1 MSNRIECHIR
11 YGRENF
17 QEFKD
22 RLIGG
27 QKNKVDRKNFLVW
40 DGYFGRF
47 QSLVGGDKKVKPTAT
62 IREYNNRNNNRS
74 SARSSQKNSWKMKG
88 RDLEDHLL
96 AAPGEV
102 DRMIVYCTQCP
113 VIGDKRVGLFKFDI
127 DNHSH
132 RPMKHVYECRD
143 LVESVFGYSSIYWEP
158 STMGS
163 GLHGYLMI
171 CWYRYNT
178 NSHIKED
185 ILRLQHLIGRI
196 CGQLPAQCKEIRGQP
211 PLTRDGMIIQSG
223 GASWAK
229 VPRPQTSSQ
238 MEDFLTA
245 TNVKSPCWLL
255 IQQAEEYLG
264 AQRMWNKDD
273 GSHSSWQ
280 KNTAPSASSSS
291 PSSLVK
297 APLLLDTEGVDTNV
311 WECTSRENA
320 IPAHELGV
328 EEDTFKRATQFTSH
342 YFRIFYNQ
350 RQGLPSLEKT
360 TDAYIKAGLNIGNS
374 DERCLRD
381 AHKFHS
387 RTFDPKKTRTSA
399 ESYMPQATQII
410 RKCIDENGLLADLRH
425 DQAMRKRVYKAKGF
439 TPNTIRNLNRI
450 KEEELTQVYA
460 CMLYELEKRTNKTGT
475 WGKKQCKKM
484 LKFFG
489 TKMDDDKKFKAVMR
503 WIRRNKLAQIVE
515 YQIPDY
521 SGRGGGQSRIY
532 KLAGNVTA
540 V

>member
-1 MSNRIECHIR
+1 MSNTTECYER
-11 YGRENF
+11 YGRENYR
-17 QEFKD
+17 EFKA

-47 QSLVGGDKKVKPTAT
+47 QSLVEGGKKVKPTAT
-62 IREYNNRNNNRS
+62 IRQYNKRIADQS
-74 SARSSQKNSWKMKG
+74 SVMSSLRNSWKMKG

-96 AAPGEV
+96 AAPSEI

-132 RPMKHVYECRD
+132 HPMMYVHECRD
-143 LVESVFGYSSIYWEP
+143 LIESVFEFSSIYWEP

-178 NSHIKED
+178 NSQIKED
-185 ILRLQHLIGRI
+185 ILRLQHLIGRV
-196 CGQLPAQCKEIRGQP
+196 CGQLPTQCKEIRGHP
-211 PLTRDGMIIQSG
+211 PRTRDGMIIQSG

-245 TNVKSPCWLL
+245 TSVKSPCWLL

-264 AQRMWNKDD
+264 AQQMWNKDD

-280 KNTAPSASSSS
+280 KNTAPSVSFSS

-297 APLLLDTEGVDTNV
+297 SPLLLDTEGVDTNV
-311 WECTSRENA
+311 WECTSIENP
-320 IPAHELGV
+320 IPAHEAGL

-342 YFRIFYNQ
+342 YFRVFYNQ
-350 RQGLPSLEKT
+350 HQRLPTLEQTTEAYVESGL
-360 TDAYIKAGLNIGNS
+360 DIGNS
-374 DERCLRD
+374 DARCLRD
-381 AHKFHS
+381 AHNFHS
-387 RTFDPKKTRTSA
+387 KTFDPKKAKISV
-399 ESYMPQATQII
+399 ESYIPQATHAF
-410 RKCIDENGLLADLRH
+410 RRCIEQNGLLADLGY

-439 TPNTIRNLNRI
+439 TPKTIRNLNRI
-450 KEEELTQVYA
+450 KEEELIQVYA
-460 CMLYELEKRTNKTGT
+460 CMLYELEKRTKNTGT
-475 WGKKQCKKM
+475 WGKNLCKEM

-503 WIRRNKLAQIVE
+503 WIRRNKLAKVVE
-515 YQIPDY
+515 FQVVDY
-521 SGRGGGQSRIY
+521 SGGGNGRCRIY
-532 KLAGNVTA
+532 QLIQR
-540 V
+540 